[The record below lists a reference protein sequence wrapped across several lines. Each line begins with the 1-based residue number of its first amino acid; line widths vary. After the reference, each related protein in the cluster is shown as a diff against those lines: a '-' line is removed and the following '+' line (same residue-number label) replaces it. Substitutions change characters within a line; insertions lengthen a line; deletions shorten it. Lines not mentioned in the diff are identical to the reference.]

1 MRIGCCS
8 VADFLENLQAHQV
21 YTNTIYL
28 DRRRNPLN
36 GTPRDAT
43 SFEVVLQVCAILE
56 FADGGQALLQGAEVC
71 GIDRH
76 SRDASDDGSQRMAV
90 LIEQIN
96 SACTKSGL
104 TVRPGMLD
112 M

>member
-8 VADFLENLQAHQV
+8 VADFLENLQAHPV
-21 YTNTIYL
+21 YTNTVYL

-43 SFEVVLQVCAILE
+43 SFELVLQVCAVLE

-71 GIDRH
+71 GIDRLT
-76 SRDASDDGSQRMAV
+76 RDASDEGSRRMAE
-90 LIEQIN
+90 LIEIIN
-96 SACTKSGL
+96 AACTNSGL

-112 M
+112 L